1 MHNVTFYYQQRN
13 VFKTKEDMTCVNSDN
28 INDLESKYNV
38 CWRVTLRVSWHSWA
52 VSFSVAG
59 AAL

>member
-1 MHNVTFYYQQRN
+1 MHNVNNQQRN

-38 CWRVTLRVSWHSWA
+38 CWRVTLRVS
-52 VSFSVAG
+52 
-59 AAL
+59 